1 MQKKQTKT
9 KNLVTQEMCV
19 EVRLCHGRNA
29 FPLLVVP
36 NEAELQGGWA
46 LWVSGTEGPGESQE
60 SGDAAL
66 QVPELAGFNA
76 EVKKNPS

>member
-1 MQKKQTKT
+1 MQKNQTKT
-9 KNLVTQEMCV
+9 KSLVTQEMRV
-19 EVRLCHGRNA
+19 EVWLCQGRNA

-46 LWVSGTEGPGESQE
+46 LCVSGAEDAGESQE

-76 EVKKNPS
+76 KVKKNPS